1 MVSPSEPDYTE
12 RLVRAARE
20 RPSEGFAELYRRV
33 APAVVVWS
41 RMHVH
46 EGLRARLDP
55 EDVLLETL
63 VRAWQRF
70 DQFDPARSTFR
81 NWLFG
86 IARNVLLEAFRKL
99 SSSSATSTPVTGLT
113 LSLVPDTATSITR
126 DVARRE
132 SLLEFAARVRA
143 LPRED
148 QRLLLYRGLEER
160 THEEVGQLLNVSPE
174 AAAKRWQRLRAELLD
189 DPKSDDFLAA

>member
-1 MVSPSEPDYTE
+1 MVSSSDPESTE
-12 RLVRAARE
+12 QLARAARE
-20 RPSEGFAELYRRV
+20 RPREGFAELYRRV
-33 APAVVVWS
+33 APAVAVWS
-41 RMHVH
+41 RLHVH

-55 EDVLLETL
+55 EDVLQETL
-63 VRAWQRF
+63 TRAWQRF
-70 DQFDPARSTFR
+70 DEFDPERSSFR

-99 SSSSATSTPVTGLT
+99 SSASAVRSNASTLT
-113 LSLVPDTATSITR
+113 LSVVPDTATSITR

-132 SLLEFAARVRA
+132 SLRSFAERVRA

-160 THEEVGQLLNVSPE
+160 THDEIARLLNVSPD

-189 DPKSDDFLAA
+189 EIANEDFLAA